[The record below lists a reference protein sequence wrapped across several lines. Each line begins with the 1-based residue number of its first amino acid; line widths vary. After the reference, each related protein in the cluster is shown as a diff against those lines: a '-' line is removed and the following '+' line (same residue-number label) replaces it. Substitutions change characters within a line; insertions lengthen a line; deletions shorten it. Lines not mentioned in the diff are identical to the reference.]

1 MLITRKRAASVRDA
15 KIPAAFFFAAA
26 FLVIAPLSL
35 ATQLEAAPT
44 LKYVRVGLCMIGVL
58 VGMASGAAGRIRA
71 AAGILI
77 AFALFYTIAPIWSPY
92 PLNGVVYKTVF
103 LSALL
108 LGIFVGASWKSP
120 HELRKGLR
128 LLGAVAS
135 AASSLILFQ
144 YLKSPSEMSQLG
156 RLAAYGINANAIGMT
171 AAGYFLITLF
181 LAVNESGAWRWMA
194 VGGSAVLLTVLI
206 ATGSRSSMAMAL
218 LGGAIQCIPW
228 MNRPGRVLAVITP
241 LAFMLLLFSTGIDTT
256 AVDRLSSTENTRSGM
271 WHAGLRLFFDSPVLG
286 HGWLSQGRSTSN
298 LQNVYFQILAETGI
312 IGGALFIAAGLR
324 ILDTIRELYLQL
336 DQPRRPA
343 FFMALSV
350 LTALAVHGIA
360 ESALILGST
369 ANTMLFG
376 ISLGMFQSML
386 EARRPTHGR
395 TSRVAYGS
403 RWNSAISRL
412 ETHAHPARHS

>member
-1 MLITRKRAASVRDA
+1 MSITRQRAASARNA
-15 KIPAAFFFAAA
+15 RIPAAFFFAAA

-58 VGMASGAAGRIRA
+58 VGMAGGASGRIQA
-71 AAGILI
+71 AAGSLI

-92 PLNGVVYKTVF
+92 PLNGVIYKTVF

-108 LGIFVGASWKSP
+108 LGIFVGASWRSAD
-120 HELRKGLR
+120 ELRKGLR
-128 LLGAVAS
+128 LLGIVAS
-135 AASSLILFQ
+135 GASSLVLYQ
-144 YLKSPSEMSQLG
+144 YLKSPSEMSQVG

-181 LAVNESGAWRWMA
+181 LAVNERGVWRWLGM
-194 VGGSAVLLTVLI
+194 GGSGVLLLVLI

-218 LGGAIQCIPW
+218 LGGAIQFIPW
-228 MNRPGRVLAVITP
+228 MKRPGRVLAATIP
-241 LAFMLLLFSTGIDTT
+241 LAVIILLFSEGIDTT
-256 AVDRLSSTENTRSGM
+256 AIERFGSTENTRSGM
-271 WHAGLRLFFDSPVLG
+271 WQAGLRLFHGSPVIG
-286 HGWLSQGRSTSN
+286 HGWLSQGRSTNN

-312 IGGALFIAAGLR
+312 VGGALFVAAGIGMLN
-324 ILDTIRELYLQL
+324 TIRRIYPQL
-336 DQPRRPA
+336 EQSQRPA

-369 ANTMLFG
+369 AITMLFG
-376 ISLGMFQSML
+376 MALGMFQGML
-386 EARRPTHGR
+386 EVKRQMQRN
-395 TSRVAYGS
+395 TSRVPASS
-403 RWNSAISRL
+403 RWNVAISRL
-412 ETHAHPARHS
+412 PTHAHPARHS